1 MAQPEKDKDKDKP
14 HAKKY
19 HFFVDGNKYETDQ
32 SSITGA
38 GIKAQAGVDPAYQLF
53 LEADGDD
60 ADRPIGDT
68 EGVDLTKGPKHY
80 YAVPPATFGGK

>member
-1 MAQPEKDKDKDKP
+1 MPNEEERRNPKT
-14 HAKKY
+14 Y
-19 HFFVDGNKYETDQ
+19 HFFVDGTKYETEQ

-38 GIKAQAGVDPAYQLF
+38 GIKTQAGVDPAYQLF
-53 LEADGDD
+53 LEAEGDD

-80 YAVPPATFGGK
+80 YAVPPATFGGI

>member
-1 MAQPEKDKDKDKP
+1 VFSPRDK
-14 HAKKY
+14 A
-19 HFFVDGNKYETDQ
+19 GARR
-32 SSITGA
+32 IRTGA
-38 GIKAQAGVDPAYQLF
+38 SQFSSGRNPAYQLF

-80 YAVPPATFGGK
+80 YAVPPATFGKK